1 MTTTLESWNN
11 SLLTLDSNLTTMIT
25 FTDVT
30 TPKKLTA
37 VQQIILTLVFIFG
50 IVGNISALIIL
61 FYKDKRRNHK
71 HLLMLRCLAF
81 NDLIALLGQLVQ
93 MYVATYAPSI
103 ATQQYFCALR
113 ILWRTFGLFSGGV
126 AIVMAVERW
135 LALARPFVYQKH
147 VTYPRIVHFMII
159 FWIAALTVTSLP
171 LFGFGLYY
179 DNGQCVRYREA
190 KMPIDIAYAY
200 LSFSF
205 GTCLCFSIV
214 WFNLAVT
221 KVLGKF
227 RQKNKLLR
235 RCSRAA
241 SHNKAFSPSKTFSLG
256 EVGSTCEERAFARLM
271 TVLSTSFVI
280 CWMPHMITIP
290 VAQYYLSLKETTT
303 VIKKSIKIFFQIADV
318 LLGVHFTLD
327 PYFYVL
333 LRMPKNKFSL
343 LKHLCRICWP
353 ARSRSSSSSDH
364 HDHSGEDPPTP
375 ITEVPL
381 TSIIAEHQDLLH
393 LNTLPLTETKRKR

>member
-1 MTTTLESWNN
+1 MTSTLESWNN
-11 SLLTLDSNLTTMIT
+11 SLLTWDLNLTTMIT

-37 VQQIILTLVFIFG
+37 VQQIILTLVFMFG
-50 IVGNISALIIL
+50 IIGNISALIIL

-171 LFGFGLYY
+171 LFGFGLFY

-190 KMPIDIAYAY
+190 KMP
-200 LSFSF
+200 
-205 GTCLCFSIV
+205 
-214 WFNLAVT
+214 
-221 KVLGKF
+221 
-227 RQKNKLLR
+227 KNKLLR

-241 SHNKAFSPSKTFSLG
+241 SHNKAFSSSKTFSLG

-333 LRMPKNKFSL
+333 LRIPKNKFSL
-343 LKHLCRICWP
+343 LKHLCKICWP

-375 ITEVPL
+375 ITDVPL
-381 TSIIAEHQDLLH
+381 TSIIAEHPRFIAL
-393 LNTLPLTETKRKR
+393 